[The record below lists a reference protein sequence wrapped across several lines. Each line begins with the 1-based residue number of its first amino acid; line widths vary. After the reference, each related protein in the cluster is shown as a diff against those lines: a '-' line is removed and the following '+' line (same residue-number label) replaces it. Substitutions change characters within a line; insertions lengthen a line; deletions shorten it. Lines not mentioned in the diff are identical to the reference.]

1 MGKFFNYVTTRQHCK
16 IRRLT
21 CRALYNNSKQLHY
34 MERTI
39 AALRTNTT
47 KNSERIRIENGIKT
61 KENTHL
67 IDDLNR
73 LKFENKKQSV
83 ILQKKKEEYKR
94 LEHDQSKLVKERNM
108 VYHEYNQMLQRRE
121 QRVQSGSREDGDR
134 RQEGRAG
141 SSKGPRQSSAVRANN
156 EQQKQDD
163 IDKAKIQ
170 ELNQLIEA
178 NNQEIID
185 NWKKISYIKGKIR

>member
-1 MGKFFNYVTTRQHCK
+1 M
-16 IRRLT
+16 
-21 CRALYNNSKQLHY
+21 
-34 MERTI
+34 
-39 AALRTNTT
+39 
-47 KNSERIRIENGIKT
+47 
-61 KENTHL
+61 
-67 IDDLNR
+67 
-73 LKFENKKQSV
+73 
-83 ILQKKKEEYKR
+83 
-94 LEHDQSKLVKERNM
+94 
-108 VYHEYNQMLQRRE
+108 
-121 QRVQSGSREDGDR
+121 QSGSREDGDR